1 MGRCTAMTEKQNP
14 SVFEGLVKRLMAETG
29 ISEGQARELVL
40 MLGAEWSSLIREAR
54 MLRRLGVSKI

>member
-1 MGRCTAMTEKQNP
+1 MTEKQNP

-40 MLGAEWSSLIREAR
+40 MLGAEWASLVREAR
-54 MLRRLGVSKI
+54 MLRRLGASNI

>member
-1 MGRCTAMTEKQNP
+1 MTEKQNP

-40 MLGAEWSSLIREAR
+40 MLGAEWASLIREAR
-54 MLRRLGVSKI
+54 MLRRLGASNI